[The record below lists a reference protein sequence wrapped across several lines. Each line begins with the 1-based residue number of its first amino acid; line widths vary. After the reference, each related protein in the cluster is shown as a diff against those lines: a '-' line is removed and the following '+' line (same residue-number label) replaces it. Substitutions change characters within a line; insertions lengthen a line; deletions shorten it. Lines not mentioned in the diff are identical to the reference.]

1 MAVKRE
7 TPSAAQL
14 AWRRFSKLARQLR
27 EATAA
32 GDDELRVLLMS
43 RTRAA
48 FEAWATAEGVTAE
61 AK

>member
-1 MAVKRE
+1 MAR
-7 TPSAAQL
+7 SYRDAA
-14 AWRRFSKLARQLR
+14 
-27 EATAA
+27 AA
-32 GDDELRVLLMS
+32 GDDELRVLLMT